1 MLYLSLVLRSYE
13 TETFECVDA
22 HFTLH
27 FQSHSSLLSAH
38 FTAVL
43 SSPFCSSTS
52 FFQKAALVRALEKAL
67 NNATSKPDCDLDAPL
82 ELSPELQ
89 AGLQEQGVGFDASQ
103 PISVRFA
110 NTLLEALKAEMAE
123 SSSSPS
129 PAGAPADGAAAA
141 GDFERADVEA
151 PPVSSVNRP
160 SLSAEVLASMSVKE
174 LKAMAAS
181 EGVSTAGCTEK
192 SEIVAL
198 LLQGQSASSP
208 GLDRPSLDRPSG
220 SNATRVS
227 SSQQQ
232 QGTNSSSASSEPRI
246 MCGVVLAEDASVVEP
261 AVTVQPPEPEEDIG
275 DID

>member
-22 HFTLH
+22 HFTLY

-89 AGLQEQGVGFDASQ
+89 AGLQEQGIGFDASQ
-103 PISVRFA
+103 PISMRFA
-110 NTLLEALKAEMAE
+110 GTLLEALKAEMAE
-123 SSSSPS
+123 SSSSSS
-129 PAGAPADGAAAA
+129 PAGAAGDSATS

-181 EGVSTAGCTEK
+181 EGISTAGCTEK

-220 SNATRVS
+220 SNATRAS

-232 QGTNSSSASSEPRI
+232 QGPNSSSASSEPRI
-246 MCGVVLAEDASVVEP
+246 VCGVVLAEDASVVEP
-261 AVTVQPPEPEEDIG
+261 PAAAQLPEPEEDIG